1 MLYNDRVNSKTGK
14 SMVGDWLIPTSHRAG
29 VEAAE
34 DEKQDYVSKLRADAV
49 FQRKVEERP
58 AFSDHSIM

>member
-1 MLYNDRVNSKTGK
+1 
-14 SMVGDWLIPTSHRAG
+14 MVGDWLIPTSDRAG